1 MIKHIVIVVI
11 FLLIALFIYYGLD
24 TFNIYINNL
33 TNYEKNK
40 IKK

>member
-1 MIKHIVIVVI
+1 MIKQIVILI
-11 FLLIALFIYYGLD
+11 LFLLIALFIYYGLD

-33 TNYEKNK
+33 TNYEKTK